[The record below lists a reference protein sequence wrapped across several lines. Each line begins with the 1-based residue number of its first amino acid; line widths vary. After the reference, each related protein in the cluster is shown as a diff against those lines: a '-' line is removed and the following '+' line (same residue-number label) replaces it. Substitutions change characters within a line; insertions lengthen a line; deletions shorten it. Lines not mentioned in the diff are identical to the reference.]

1 MTYNQSSYIRVRFG
15 VYHFV
20 RRVPADVKQHYRS
33 DRVSISLR
41 TKSAKAAI
49 RSAQS
54 ISQRLDDYWHGLRLQ
69 KMDVPALHLLI
80 DNIDDVVDD
89 SPTMMEAVDIYLRLK
104 ANNDSQTFIRAAKRN
119 GRYVSEALG
128 NRPITSYSSSDA
140 AAFRDYLFDKGLTLG
155 SVKRIFGSV
164 RSIINLVMLEHGIE
178 GNNGFAKTYMPERDD
193 SQDRQPIPQD
203 KLITLQQACIRED
216 DEMRWLLA
224 LISDTGM
231 RLAEAAGLHK
241 DDIVLDADIPYV
253 IVQPYS
259 WRRLKTKGSARH
271 IPLIGV
277 SLWAARR
284 IQQHDS
290 SYAFPRYCDGK
301 ICNANS
307 ASAALNKWMKTAIGN
322 GYVMHG
328 LRHSLRDRLR
338 AVECPSDIIDAIG
351 GWTTTGIGH
360 AYGKGYTVEIMAKWM
375 QKIESCGLFK
385 PTKRFK
391 HG

>member
-1 MTYNQSSYIRVRFG
+1 
-15 VYHFV
+15 
-20 RRVPADVKQHYRS
+20 
-33 DRVSISLR
+33 
-41 TKSAKAAI
+41 
-49 RSAQS
+49 
-54 ISQRLDDYWHGLRLQ
+54 
-69 KMDVPALHLLI
+69 
-80 DNIDDVVDD
+80 
-89 SPTMMEAVDIYLRLK
+89 MMEAVDIYLRLK
-104 ANNDSQTFIRAAKRN
+104 ASNDSQTFIRAAKRN

-140 AAFRDYLFDKGLTLG
+140 AAFRDYLFDKGLALG

-178 GNNGFAKTYMPERDD
+178 GTNGFAKTYMPERDD

-241 DDIVLDADIPYV
+241 DDIVLDADIPHV
-253 IVQPYS
+253 IVQPYP

-307 ASAALNKWMKTAIGN
+307 ASAALNKWMK
-322 GYVMHG
+322 
-328 LRHSLRDRLR
+328 
-338 AVECPSDIIDAIG
+338 
-351 GWTTTGIGH
+351 
-360 AYGKGYTVEIMAKWM
+360 
-375 QKIESCGLFK
+375 
-385 PTKRFK
+385 
-391 HG
+391 

>member
-1 MTYNQSSYIRVRFG
+1 MNYNQSPHIRVRFG

-20 RRVPADVKQHYRS
+20 RRVPSDVRQHYRS

-41 TKSAKAAI
+41 TKSARAAS
-49 RSAQS
+49 RSAMS

-69 KMDVPALHLLI
+69 RMDVPALHLV
-80 DNIDDVVDD
+80 IDDEADVPDN

-104 ANNDSQTFIRAAKRN
+104 ADKQTPTFIRAAKRN
-119 GRYVSEALG
+119 GRYVAEALG

-140 AAFRDYLFDKGLTLG
+140 AAFRDYLFDKGLALG

-178 GNNGFAKTYMPERDD
+178 GSNGFAKTFMPERDD
-193 SQDRQPIPQD
+193 SQDRQPIPRDQ
-203 KLITLQQACIRED
+203 LIKLQQACVRED

-241 DDIVLDADIPYV
+241 DDIILGAPAPY
-253 IVQPYS
+253 INLQPHS
-259 WRRLKTKGSARH
+259 WRRLKTKSSARH
-271 IPLIGV
+271 IPLIGA
-277 SLWAARR
+277 SLWAAKRL
-284 IQQHDS
+284 QTHDS

-301 ICNANS
+301 TCNANS
-307 ASAALNKWMKTAIGN
+307 ASAALNKWMKKVIGDDFI
-322 GYVMHG
+322 VHG

-360 AYGKGYTVEIMAKWM
+360 TYGKGYTVDILAKWM
-375 QKIESCGLFK
+375 RKIEW
-385 PTKRFK
+385 
-391 HG
+391 

>member
-69 KMDVPALHLLI
+69 KMDVPALHLVI
-80 DNIDDVVDD
+80 GDNDDAGYD
-89 SPTMMEAVDIYLRLK
+89 SPTMTEAVDIYLRLK

-140 AAFRDYLFDKGLTLG
+140 AAFRDYLFGKGLALG

-178 GNNGFAKTYMPERDD
+178 GTNGFAKTYMPERDD

-203 KLITLQQACIRED
+203 KLVQLQQACMRED

-231 RLAEAAGLHK
+231 RLSEAAGLHK
-241 DDIVLDADIPYV
+241 DDIVLDADIPHV
-253 IVQPYS
+253 IVQPYP

-271 IPLIGV
+271 IPLIGA
-277 SLWAARR
+277 SLWAGRR

-290 SYAFPRYCDGK
+290 SYAFPRYCDGNT
-301 ICNANS
+301 CNANS

-375 QKIESCGLFK
+375 QKIEC
-385 PTKRFK
+385 
-391 HG
+391 

>member
-1 MTYNQSSYIRVRFG
+1 MVDQINHHLYRKRGFYYFS
-15 VYHFV
+15 
-20 RRVPADVKQHYRS
+20 RRVPKVLLGDYPKSRIVLALKTRHYR
-33 DRVSISLR
+33 DALR
-41 TKSAKAAI
+41 
-49 RSAQS
+49 QS
-54 ISQRLDDYWHGLRLQ
+54 QILSKRLDDQWFHMQLDAMGL
-69 KMDVPALHLLI
+69 
-80 DNIDDVVDD
+80 DNVQAKIFQPVKGDAPLM
-89 SPTMMEAVDIYLRLK
+89 SEATAFYLRLK
-104 ANNDSQTFIRAAKRN
+104 ADGKDIVFTRAAQRN
-119 GRYVSEALG
+119 AACVIDILGDRPINEYASSEAGKL
-128 NRPITSYSSSDA
+128 
-140 AAFRDYLFDKGLTLG
+140 RDVLLKKGLAVT
-155 SVKRIFGSV
+155 SIKRMFGSIKA
-164 RSIINLVMLEHGIE
+164 IINLAIAEHGIE
-178 GNNGFAKTYMPERDD
+178 GRNPFSSIYMPDEV
-193 SQDRQPIPQD
+193 QEERQPIPLDSLRGIQRD
-203 KLITLQQACIRED
+203 CIEID

-231 RLAEAAGLHK
+231 RLAEATGLHK
-241 DDIVLDADIPYV
+241 DDIILDAPIPY
-253 IVQPYS
+253 INLHPLL

-385 PTKRFK
+385 PTKCFK